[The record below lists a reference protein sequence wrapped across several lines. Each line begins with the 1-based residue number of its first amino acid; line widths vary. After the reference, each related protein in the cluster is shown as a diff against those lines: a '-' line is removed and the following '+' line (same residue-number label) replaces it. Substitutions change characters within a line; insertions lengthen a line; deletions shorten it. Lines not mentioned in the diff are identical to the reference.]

1 MTSTAIDLHAI
12 SSLLASLEIDNN
24 VFNELQLQAQP
35 VARQVA
41 SRPQLQPSLSLPLES
56 CYPADH
62 SGPGVADAAFL
73 TSRLPAPK
81 LAERRTQ
88 SIGESTGQYQRAG
101 PDVAAMVVPKQVA
114 PAAPTRYKTELCRPY
129 EENGTCRYGNKCQ
142 FAHGKAELRSVVRHP
157 KYKTDLCRTFHTTGL
172 CPYGPR
178 CHFIHNDDERR
189 TSDSSTDQLRQLA
202 AAQDIGRRSTTIQHG
217 LEDPGRPR
225 LHRHQSEYRPR
236 GDAGLAVDPRAGPGT
251 DLHRRASS
259 VADAVI
265 RRSLGYQHQL
275 QTVVESDQ
283 QRPPG
288 LNVNTA
294 CIRSLG
300 SAADSFSSAS
310 SVTDSPSPS
319 PTAAL
324 VPPAVEDSVAPTPP
338 VGQAPAATTGWSP
351 DPEHAK
357 AALLAELVSR
367 LGPQDLAA
375 ALVRA
380 LQLGLPGSATATSA
394 GGLPPRECDGREVDP
409 SMRQWQPD
417 IRTQYIQHQ
426 QQQQQQRASVTSNVC
441 W

>member
-1 MTSTAIDLHAI
+1 MTSTSSTIIDLQAI
-12 SSLLASLEIDNN
+12 SSLLAGLEIDNN
-24 VFNELQLQAQP
+24 VFNELQLQGQP
-35 VARQVA
+35 VGRQVV

-62 SGPGVADAAFL
+62 SGASVGDAAFL
-73 TSRLPAPK
+73 SPRLPAPK
-81 LAERRTQ
+81 LVERRTQ
-88 SIGESTGQYQRAG
+88 SIGESTQRVGQ
-101 PDVAAMVVPKQVA
+101 DVAGMMPKQVA
-114 PAAPTRYKTELCRPY
+114 TATPTRYKTELCRPY

-189 TSDSSTDQLRQLA
+189 TSESSTDQLLQLA
-202 AAQDIGRRSTTIQHG
+202 AAQEIGRRSTSIQHS
-217 LEDPGRPR
+217 LEDRPR
-225 LHRHQSEYRPR
+225 LQRQYSEYRPR
-236 GDAGLAVDPRAGPGT
+236 SDAGQNGVPVSGDPRGGPGT
-251 DLHRRASS
+251 DLRRRATS

-265 RRSLGYQHQL
+265 RRSLGYQHKL

-294 CIRSLG
+294 IRSLG

-324 VPPAVEDSVAPTPP
+324 VPPAVEDCVAPTPP
-338 VGQAPAATTGWSP
+338 VRQAPAASTALSP
-351 DPEHAK
+351 DSEPAK
-357 AALLAELVSR
+357 AALLAEIVSR

-380 LQLGLPGSATATSA
+380 IQLGLPGNATATSP
-394 GGLPPRECDGREVDP
+394 GGLPPREYDGREVE
-409 SMRQWQPD
+409 RQWQPD
-417 IRTQYIQHQ
+417 ILTQYIQQ